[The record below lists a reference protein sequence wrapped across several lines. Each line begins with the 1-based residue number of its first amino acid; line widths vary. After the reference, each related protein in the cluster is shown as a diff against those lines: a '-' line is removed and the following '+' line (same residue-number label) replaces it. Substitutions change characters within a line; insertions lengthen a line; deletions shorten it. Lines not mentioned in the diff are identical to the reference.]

1 MLWHLGYLLLWP
13 WFKVLFRL
21 SASGQECFKKL
32 QGGAIIASNHKSYL
46 DPIVL
51 GLTTPRHIAFMA
63 KSELFA
69 YPIFGQLI
77 KALYA
82 FPVERGKVDK
92 QALRYA
98 LEALKKNQFLGIF
111 PEGTRIKKDLISPFM
126 PGLALLVSLSNA
138 PVIPAAIVGTD
149 RVWRKWGLLPF
160 FSKIRVVYG
169 EPIFFS
175 PNEEREVILKKIRES
190 IVRLYEKGKE
200 I

>member
-1 MLWHLGYLLLWP
+1 MLWRLGYYLLWP

-21 SASGQECFKKL
+21 KASGQESFKKI

-51 GLTTPRHIAFMA
+51 GLTTPRPIVFMA
-63 KSELFA
+63 KSELFS
-69 YPIFGQLI
+69 YPLFGQLI

-92 QALRYA
+92 QALRYS

-111 PEGTRIKKDLISPFM
+111 PEGTRIKEDLIAPFM
-126 PGLALLVSLSNA
+126 PGLALLVNLSA
-138 PVIPAAIVGTD
+138 VPVIPVAIVGTD
-149 RVWRKWGLLPF
+149 KVCRWWGFLPF

-169 EPIFFS
+169 EPITFL

-190 IVRLYEKGKE
+190 LVKLYEKGKE

>member
-1 MLWHLGYLLLWP
+1 MLWRLGYYLLWP

-21 SASGQECFKKL
+21 KARGQESFKKL
-32 QGGAIIASNHKSYL
+32 QGGSIIASNHKSYL

-51 GLTTPRHIAFMA
+51 GLTAPRPIIFMA

-69 YPIFGQLI
+69 YPLFGQLI

-82 FPVERGKVDK
+82 FPVERGRVDK

-98 LEALKKNQFLGIF
+98 LEALKKNQLLGIF
-111 PEGTRIKKDLISPFM
+111 PEGTRIKEDLIAPFK
-126 PGLALLVSLSNA
+126 PGLALLVSLSGS
-138 PVIPAAIVGTD
+138 PVIPVAIVGTD
-149 RVWRKWGLLPF
+149 KIFHWWGPLPF

-169 EPIFFS
+169 EPITFS
-175 PNEEREVILKKIRES
+175 PKEEREVILGKIRES
-190 IVRLYEKGKE
+190 MVKLYERGKE